1 MGEVV
6 ELNFAKEGSRDRRG
20 CESPRFRIAAEFE
33 ASDEQ
38 PDADAG
44 LGAGDQWELREDV
57 GSTGSRHRDPYQ
69 PVLGL
74 GCLDL
79 ANHTGNRDF
88 GSGRL
93 PLVLGAEP
101 RDGFF
106 MGLDLGCRGLDA
118 AGVDDLFEFLAGRV
132 VEDMFGRI
140 GASKW
145 LVWAGN
151 GDQLD
156 NDFYGEVPREG
167 KDGTGATKAKQRW
180 PEKPR
185 SEQETCF
192 WLLRARWMLGRVQH

>member
-1 MGEVV
+1 
-6 ELNFAKEGSRDRRG
+6 
-20 CESPRFRIAAEFE
+20 
-33 ASDEQ
+33 
-38 PDADAG
+38 
-44 LGAGDQWELREDV
+44 
-57 GSTGSRHRDPYQ
+57 
-69 PVLGL
+69 
-74 GCLDL
+74 
-79 ANHTGNRDF
+79 
-88 GSGRL
+88 
-93 PLVLGAEP
+93 
-101 RDGFF
+101 
-106 MGLDLGCRGLDA
+106 MGLNPGCCGLDA